1 MKVEEILYQRIWKD
15 KKSNE
20 EPKIEKGSRVDVA
33 LKLLDKGDRLLDIGC
48 GDGTLGYFAKNKY
61 KEVYGVD
68 ISEEALKIAEK
79 RGIIVEKV
87 NLNEEKLPF
96 ENEYFDAVTCLD
108 VIEHVFEPRDLI
120 KEINRVLKRGG
131 ILIIS
136 TPNIRHW
143 RHLFS
148 LIVKGRFPKTSCDTE
163 HWDGGHLHYFT
174 YKDIELL
181 LSEHGFEVLVKRGV
195 FGREFLKEF
204 LSPGIIIKGRKHEN
218 IAY

>member
-1 MKVEEILYQRIWKD
+1 MKSEERLYERIWKKKGID
-15 KKSNE
+15 K
-20 EPKIEKGSRVDVA
+20 EPKIEKGSRADIA

-68 ISEEALKIAEK
+68 ISEEALKIAKK
-79 RGIIVEKV
+79 RDIIVEKV

-96 ENEYFDAVTCLD
+96 ENDYFDAVTCLD

-120 KEINRVLKRGG
+120 REINRVLKRGG

-136 TPNIRHW
+136 TPNIRCWH
-143 RHLFS
+143 HLFS
-148 LIVKGRFPKTSCDTE
+148 LIVKGRFPKTSDDTE

-181 LSEHGFEVLVKRGV
+181 LSEHGFEILVKRGV

-204 LSPGIIIKGRKHEN
+204 LSPGVIIKGKKCLF
-218 IAY
+218 

>member
-1 MKVEEILYQRIWKD
+1 MNMRVEEKLYQKIWKN
-15 KKSNE
+15 KKLNE
-20 EPKIEKGSRVDVA
+20 EPRIEKGSRVDIA
-33 LKLLDKGDRLLDIGC
+33 LKLLDKGERLLDIGC

-61 KEVYGVD
+61 KEVYGID
-68 ISEEALKIAEK
+68 ISKEALKIAKK

-131 ILIIS
+131 SLVIS
-136 TPNIRHW
+136 TPNIRYW

-148 LIVKGRFPKTSCDTE
+148 LIVKGRFPKTSDDTE
-163 HWDGGHLHYFT
+163 HWDGGHLHCFT

-181 LSEHGFEVLVKRGV
+181 LSEHGFEVLVKGGV
-195 FGREFLKEF
+195 FGREFLK
-204 LSPGIIIKGRKHEN
+204 GKKI
-218 IAY
+218 